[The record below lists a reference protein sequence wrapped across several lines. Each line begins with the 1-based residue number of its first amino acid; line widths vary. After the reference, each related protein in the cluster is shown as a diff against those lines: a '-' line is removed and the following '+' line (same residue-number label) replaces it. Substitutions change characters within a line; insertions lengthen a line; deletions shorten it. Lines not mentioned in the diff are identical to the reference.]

1 MSRTETRQAIRSINA
16 TLRIMDARGYTNLHD
31 TLLNRAQQLG
41 AIVRYDK
48 NNRPYIGQSNNDI
61 DAMNINLSRL
71 QGLAQ
76 KSKISSVREKYR
88 TSEKQTKQELEKKV
102 EKSEYV
108 TNWLKDNKYSLYA
121 LEEEQTQTGRT
132 TATAKRSQNI
142 LDEMEKG
149 YYLDVEKVYN
159 TIVEMQRK
167 DKKDLKESEILLTRL
182 GKNKPIR
189 TKKLW

>member
-1 MSRTETRQAIRSINA
+1 MNRTETRQAIRSINA

-76 KSKISSVREKYR
+76 KSKISSVREKHR
-88 TSEKQTKQELEKKV
+88 LTEKETTRELEKKI

-108 TNWLKDNKYSLYA
+108 TTWLKDNKYALYA
-121 LEEEQTQTGRT
+121 LEEQRDEHGELTD
-132 TATAKRSQNI
+132 TARRAKSI
-142 LDEMEKG
+142 LDDMEKG
-149 YYLDVEKVYN
+149 YYLDVNFVN
-159 TIVEMQRK
+159 DTINEMEEK
-167 DKKDLKESEILLTRL
+167 DKKDLRESEILLTRL

-189 TKKLW
+189 IKKLW

>member
-1 MSRTETRQAIRSINA
+1 MSRVETRQAIRAINA
-16 TLRIMDARGYTNLHD
+16 SLRVMDARGYSNLHD

-41 AIVRYDK
+41 ALVRYDK
-48 NNRPYIGQSNNDI
+48 NNRPYIGTSNNDI

-71 QGLAQ
+71 QGLAE
-76 KSKISSVREKYR
+76 KSKISNVREKHR

-121 LEEEQTQTGRT
+121 LEEERTQTGRT
-132 TATAKRSQNI
+132 SATAKRSQNI

-149 YYLDVEKVYN
+149 YYLDVEKVYD

-167 DKKDLKESEILLTRL
+167 DKKELEESEILLTRL
-182 GKNKPIR
+182 GKNKSIR
-189 TKKLW
+189 IKKL

>member
-1 MSRTETRQAIRSINA
+1 MSRVETRQAIRAINA
-16 TLRIMDARGYTNLHD
+16 SLRVMDARGYSNLHD

-41 AIVRYDK
+41 ALVRYDK
-48 NNRPYIGQSNNDI
+48 NNRPYIGTSNNDI

-71 QGLAQ
+71 QGLAE
-76 KSKISSVREKYR
+76 KSKISNVREKHR

-121 LEEEQTQTGRT
+121 LEEERTQTGRT
-132 TATAKRSQNI
+132 SATAKRSQNI

-149 YYLDVEKVYN
+149 YYLDVEKVYD

-167 DKKDLKESEILLTRL
+167 DKKELEESEILLTRL
-182 GKNKPIR
+182 GKNKSIR
-189 TKKLW
+189 IKKLW

>member
-1 MSRTETRQAIRSINA
+1 MNRAETRQAIRSINA
-16 TLRIMDARGYTNLHD
+16 SLRIMDARGYSNLHD

-76 KSKISSVREKYR
+76 KSKISSVREKHR
-88 TSEKQTKQELEKKV
+88 LSEKETAQELEKKI

-121 LEEEQTQTGRT
+121 LEEERTQTGRT

-142 LDEMEKG
+142 LNEMEKG
-149 YYLDVEKVYN
+149 YYLDVEKVYD
-159 TIVEMQRK
+159 TIVEMQHK
-167 DKKDLKESEILLTRL
+167 DKKDLEESEILLTRL

-189 TKKLW
+189 TKKL

>member
-1 MSRTETRQAIRSINA
+1 MNRAETRQAIRSINA
-16 TLRIMDARGYTNLHD
+16 SLRVMDARGYSNLHD
-31 TLLNRAQQLG
+31 TLLTRAQQLG

-48 NNRPYIGQSNNDI
+48 NNRPYIGMSNTDI

-76 KSKISSVREKYR
+76 KSKISSVREKHR
-88 TSEKQTKQELEKKV
+88 LTEKETTQELEKKI

-108 TNWLKDNKYSLYA
+108 TTWLKNNKYALYA
-121 LEEEQTQTGRT
+121 LEEQRDDNGELTD
-132 TATAKRSQNI
+132 TAHRAKTI
-142 LDEMEKG
+142 LDDMEKGYHLDVNFVNDIIDEMEKK
-149 YYLDVEKVYN
+149 Y
-159 TIVEMQRK
+159 
-167 DKKDLKESEILLTRL
+167 KKDLEDSEILLTRL

>member
-1 MSRTETRQAIRSINA
+1 MSRVETRQAIRSINA
-16 TLRIMDARGYTNLHD
+16 SLRVMDARGYTNLHD

-76 KSKISSVREKYR
+76 KSKISSVREKHR
-88 TSEKQTKQELEKKV
+88 LSEKETKQELEKKI

-108 TNWLKDNKYSLYA
+108 TTWIKDNKYALYA
-121 LEEEQTQTGRT
+121 IEEQRDEHGELTE
-132 TATAKRSQNI
+132 TAHRAKS
-142 LDEMEKG
+142 
-149 YYLDVEKVYN
+149 
-159 TIVEMQRK
+159 
-167 DKKDLKESEILLTRL
+167 ILLGQACL
-182 GKNKPIR
+182 QLIPLVG
-189 TKKLW
+189 

>member
-1 MSRTETRQAIRSINA
+1 MNRTETRQAIRSINA

-76 KSKISSVREKYR
+76 RSKISSVREKHR
-88 TSEKQTKQELEKKV
+88 LTEKETTQDLEKKI

-108 TNWLKDNKYSLYA
+108 TTWLKDNKYALYA
-121 LEEEQTQTGRT
+121 LEEQRDEHGELTD
-132 TATAKRSQNI
+132 TAHRAKSI
-142 LDEMEKG
+142 LDDMEKG
-149 YYLDVEKVYN
+149 YHLDVNFVN
-159 TIVEMQRK
+159 DTINEMEEK
-167 DKKDLKESEILLTRL
+167 DKKDLIESEILLTRL

-189 TKKLW
+189 IKKL

>member
-1 MSRTETRQAIRSINA
+1 MNRTETRQAIRSINA

-76 KSKISSVREKYR
+76 RSKISSVREKHR
-88 TSEKQTKQELEKKV
+88 LTEKETTQDLEKKI

-108 TNWLKDNKYSLYA
+108 TTWLKDNKYALYA
-121 LEEEQTQTGRT
+121 LEEQRDEHGELTD
-132 TATAKRSQNI
+132 TAHRAKSI
-142 LDEMEKG
+142 LDDMEKG
-149 YYLDVEKVYN
+149 YHLDVNFVN
-159 TIVEMQRK
+159 DTINEMEEK
-167 DKKDLKESEILLTRL
+167 DKKDLRESEILLTRL

-189 TKKLW
+189 IKKL